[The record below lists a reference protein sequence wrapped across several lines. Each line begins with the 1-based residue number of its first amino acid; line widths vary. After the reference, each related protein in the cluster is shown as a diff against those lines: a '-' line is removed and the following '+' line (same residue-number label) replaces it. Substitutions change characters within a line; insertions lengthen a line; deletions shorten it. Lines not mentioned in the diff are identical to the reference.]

1 MEGEKNLSRSWRKKE
16 QALVNE
22 AINTTYLYHSQEV
35 SLD

>member
-1 MEGEKNLSRSWRKKE
+1 MEGEKNLSRSWRTKE
-16 QALVNE
+16 QALASK